1 MQKFIKYDIEF
12 SPDSTEQTAHIVI
25 KPLESGFGIT
35 LGNALRRVL
44 LSNIP
49 GAAVFAIK
57 IPGVTDEFKAIDG
70 VKEDVTEIIL
80 NLKRLALRIDDVIYP
95 QEELDNT
102 KIESWPTLKIESKGP
117 GIIKASDIELPAG
130 FSIANPDLIVC
141 EITKNITFKME
152 IYATSGRGFR
162 TFKEN
167 KEKINSL
174 SIVSIDSQ
182 FTPILNVAF
191 HVDEYKASKNSMS
204 DALSLIVTTNGTIT
218 ANDAIAVAARILSQH
233 FDPLIDLSEKYK
245 EMEITMAKKE
255 EETAKELSSPIE
267 ELDLSVRSYN
277 ALKRAGIQTVQELI
291 SKTKDE
297 IEHIHNL
304 GKKSLREIL
313 QKLAEHDLY
322 PRNN

>member
-1 MQKFIKYDIEF
+1 MQKFIKYNIDF
-12 SPDSTEQTAHIVI
+12 SPESTEQSAHVII
-25 KPLESGFGIT
+25 KPLETGFGIT

-57 IPGVTDEFKAIDG
+57 IPGVTDEFKAMEG

-80 NLKRLALRIDDVIYP
+80 NLKRLAIKIDDLVFP

-102 KIESWPTLKIESKGP
+102 KIENWPTLKIDFKGP
-117 GIIKASDIELPAG
+117 GIISASDIELPAG
-130 FSIANPDLIVC
+130 FSISNPDLVVC
-141 EITKNITFKME
+141 EITKDINFKME

-174 SIVSIDSQ
+174 SIISIDSQ

-191 HVDEYKASKNSMS
+191 HVDEYKASKNTMS
-204 DALSLIVTTNGTIT
+204 DVLNLTVTTNGTVT
-218 ANDAIAVAARILSQH
+218 AIDAIAIAAKILNNH
-233 FDPLIDLSEKYK
+233 FEPLIDLNDKYK
-245 EMEITMAKKE
+245 EMEVMKAKKE

-267 ELDLSVRSYN
+267 DLDLSVRSYN
-277 ALKRAGIQTVQELI
+277 ALKNAGIRTVQELI

-313 QKLAEHDLY
+313 QKLADHDLF
-322 PRNN
+322 PRNK

>member
-1 MQKFIKYDIEF
+1 MQKFIKYNIEF
-12 SPDSTEQTAHIVI
+12 TSNSSDQSANIII
-25 KPLESGFGIT
+25 KPLETGFGIT

-57 IPGVTDEFKAIDG
+57 IPSVTDEFKAIDG
-70 VKEDVTEIIL
+70 VKEDVVEIIL
-80 NLKRLALRIDDVIYP
+80 NLKKLGIIIDDVVFS

-102 KIESWPTLKIESKGP
+102 KIENWPTLKINFNGP
-117 GIIKASDIELPAG
+117 GIIYAKDIELPAG
-130 FSIANPDLIVC
+130 FSIINQDMIIC
-141 EITKNITFKME
+141 EVTSDINFQME
-152 IYATSGRGFR
+152 IYATTGRGFK

-174 SIVSIDSQ
+174 SIVSIDSH
-182 FTPILNVAF
+182 FSPILNVAF
-191 HVDEYKASKNSMS
+191 HVNEYKTSKNTMS
-204 DALSLIVTTNGTIT
+204 DELTLTVTTNGTIT
-218 ANDAIAVAARILSQH
+218 AINAIAAAAKILSEH
-233 FDPLIDLSEKYK
+233 FNPLIDLTNKYQ
-245 EMEITMAKKE
+245 EMEIMKVKE
-255 EETAKELSSPIE
+255 EEEAAKELSSPIE
-267 ELDLSVRSYN
+267 DLDLSVRSYN

-291 SKTKDE
+291 SKTKEE
-297 IEHIHNL
+297 IENIHNL

>member
-1 MQKFIKYDIEF
+1 MQKFIKYNIEF
-12 SPDSTEQTAHIVI
+12 TPDSTDQSANVII
-25 KPLESGFGIT
+25 KPLETGFGIT

-57 IPGVTDEFKAIDG
+57 IPSVTDEFKAING
-70 VKEDVTEIIL
+70 VKEDVVEIIL
-80 NLKRLALRIDDVIYP
+80 NLKKLGIVIDDVVFS

-102 KIESWPTLKIESKGP
+102 KIENWPTLKINFNGP
-117 GIIKASDIELPAG
+117 GIVYAKDIELPAG
-130 FSIANPDLIVC
+130 FSIVNQDMIIC
-141 EITKNITFKME
+141 EVTENINFQME
-152 IYATSGRGFR
+152 IYATTGRGFK

-174 SIVSIDSQ
+174 SIVSIDSH
-182 FTPILNVAF
+182 FSPILNVSF
-191 HVDEYKASKNSMS
+191 HVNEYKTSKNTMS
-204 DALSLIVTTNGTIT
+204 DELKLTVTTNGTIT
-218 ANDAIAVAARILSQH
+218 AINAIAAAAKILSEH
-233 FDPLIDLSEKYK
+233 FNPLIDLTNKYQ
-245 EMEITMAKKE
+245 EMEIMKAKEE

-267 ELDLSVRSYN
+267 DLDLSVRSYN

-291 SKTKDE
+291 SKTKEE
-297 IEHIHNL
+297 IENIHNL

-313 QKLAEHDLY
+313 QKLAEHDLF

>member
-1 MQKFIKYDIEF
+1 MQKFIKYNIEF
-12 SPDSTEQTAHIVI
+12 TPDSTDQSANVII
-25 KPLESGFGIT
+25 KPLETGFGIT

-57 IPGVTDEFKAIDG
+57 IPSVTDEFKAING
-70 VKEDVTEIIL
+70 VKEDVVEIIL
-80 NLKRLALRIDDVIYP
+80 NLKKLGIVIDDVVFS

-102 KIESWPTLKIESKGP
+102 KIENWPTLKVNFNGP
-117 GIIKASDIELPAG
+117 GIVYAKDIELPAG
-130 FSIANPDLIVC
+130 FSIVNQDMIIC
-141 EITKNITFKME
+141 EVTENINFQME
-152 IYATSGRGFR
+152 IYATTGRGFK

-174 SIVSIDSQ
+174 SIVSIDSH
-182 FTPILNVAF
+182 FSPILNVSF
-191 HVDEYKASKNSMS
+191 HVNEYKTSKNTMS
-204 DALSLIVTTNGTIT
+204 DELKLTVTTNGTIT
-218 ANDAIAVAARILSQH
+218 AINAIAAAAKILSEH
-233 FDPLIDLSEKYK
+233 FNPLIDLTNKYQ
-245 EMEITMAKKE
+245 EMEIMKAKEE

-267 ELDLSVRSYN
+267 DLDLSVRSYN

-291 SKTKDE
+291 SKTKEE
-297 IEHIHNL
+297 IENIHNL

-313 QKLAEHDLY
+313 QKLAEHDLF